1 MKLASLTSASL
12 IAVGLTYA
20 MAANAQEP
28 KTITEWDIQTQPASA
43 KIIQDAAARF
53 EKANPGYKVERSQ
66 IPNDAYKTK
75 LKIAFGANEPP
86 CVFTNWGGGNLRE
99 YVNANQVV
107 DLTPYLAKDAAF
119 KDRFEPAAFDAT
131 TFQGKN
137 YGLPGEN
144 TSAAVVYY
152 NTELFAKHGL
162 TPPKTWPE
170 LLKVVET
177 FKAKGIAPFALANKA
192 KWPGSMYFMYL
203 VDRIGG
209 PDVFRKAATRAP
221 GGSFADP
228 VFIEAGRKLQ
238 ELVKAGAFAQ
248 GFNGL
253 DYDVGA
259 SRRLMYADKAAMQLM
274 GTWES
279 SSMKNE
285 NPEFMKKVDFFAFP
299 AMSGAKGP
307 GGGIVGSVGN
317 NFYSVSAA
325 CKAPEAAYKL
335 IKTMVDN
342 EAVKA
347 RLADNRLVP
356 VKGLQVTDPT
366 MRRVMKIVSEASTVQ
381 NWYDQELPPQL
392 AELHKDTVQAL
403 FGLSITPEE
412 AAQKMEALAAQILR

>member
-1 MKLASLTSASL
+1 MKLASL
-12 IAVGLTYA
+12 IAIGLTYA
-20 MAANAQEP
+20 LAANAQGT
-28 KTITEWDIQTQPASA
+28 KTIAEWDIQTQPAGA
-43 KIIQDAAARF
+43 KILQDALGRF
-53 EKANPGYKVERSQ
+53 EKANPDYKVERAQ

-99 YVNANQVV
+99 YVKANQVV
-107 DLTPYLAKDAAF
+107 DLTPYLTKEAAF
-119 KDRFEPAAFDAT
+119 KDRFLPAAFDAT
-131 TFQGKN
+131 TIQGKI

-144 TSAAVVYY
+144 TSAAVIYY
-152 NTELFAKHGL
+152 NTELFAKNGL

-170 LLKVVET
+170 LLKVVEA

-228 VFIEAGRKLQ
+228 AFIEAGRKIQ

-285 NPEFMKKVDFFAFP
+285 NPEFVKKVDFFSFP
-299 AMSGAKGP
+299 AMTAAKGA
-307 GGGIVGSVGN
+307 GGGVVGSIGN
-317 NFYSVSAA
+317 NFYSVSSA
-325 CKAPEAAYKL
+325 CKTPEAAYKL
-335 IKTMVDN
+335 IKTMVDD
-342 EAVKA
+342 ESVQA

-356 VKGLQVTDPT
+356 LKGLQVSDPT
-366 MRRVMKIVSEASTVQ
+366 MQRVLKIVGEASTVQ

-412 AAQKMEALAAQILR
+412 AAQKMETLAAQILR